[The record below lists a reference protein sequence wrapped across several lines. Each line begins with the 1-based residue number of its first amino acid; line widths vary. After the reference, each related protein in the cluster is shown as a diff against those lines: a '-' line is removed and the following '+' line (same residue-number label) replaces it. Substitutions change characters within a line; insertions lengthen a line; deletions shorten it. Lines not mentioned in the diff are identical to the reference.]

1 MNVLDSMKSFF
12 RVLMGIVSLLV
23 LSLVFCVG
31 VALCLYV
38 VIWVVDYLDFARNLL
53 GFVGEQRELIQILV
67 VPFSVVF
74 VIVLFRQHIAN
85 ILDAICRL
93 VVNLNAVE
101 FAGVKAYSLTP
112 EIPSKA
118 RSEVRQNSSE
128 KPVEDILGGEPSGLI
143 STTDEITPELQA
155 ALDKKELEDMRP
167 YAYERLR
174 EERGIYVNG
183 GAAIHNCNVQFDCYS
198 KDGELITLVDAC
210 LAKRYTSLVNRLMQ
224 LDAGIRSLPRRMW
237 NEYRMTICVIT
248 SESNEDVSP
257 VINSLNAALCIP
269 IQYAVYR
276 KDDLVLLRKDR
287 PDLRTPRQELGSD

>member
-1 MNVLDSMKSFF
+1 MNVFESMRSFF

-31 VALCLYV
+31 VALCLYAV
-38 VIWVVDYLDFARNLL
+38 VWVVDCLDFARNLL
-53 GFVGEQRELIQILV
+53 EFVGEQRGLIQILI

-85 ILDAICRL
+85 ILDAINRL

-118 RSEVRQNSSE
+118 RQEVRQNSNKKSL
-128 KPVEDILGGEPSGLI
+128 EDVLGGEPSGLVP
-143 STTDEITPELQA
+143 TTDEITPELQA
-155 ALDKKELEDMRP
+155 ALDKKELEDLRP

-183 GAAIHNCNVQFDCYS
+183 GVAIHNCNEQFDCYS
-198 KDGELITLVDAC
+198 KNGELITLVDAC
-210 LAKRYTSLVNRLMQ
+210 LAKRYTSLVNRLVQ
-224 LDAGIRSLPRRMW
+224 LDAGIRSLPRRTW
-237 NEYRMTICVIT
+237 NEYHMTICVIT

-257 VINSLNAALCIP
+257 VINSLNTALCIP

-276 KDDLVLLRKDR
+276 KEDLELLQKDR
-287 PDLRTPRQELGSD
+287 PDLRTPRQELGSV